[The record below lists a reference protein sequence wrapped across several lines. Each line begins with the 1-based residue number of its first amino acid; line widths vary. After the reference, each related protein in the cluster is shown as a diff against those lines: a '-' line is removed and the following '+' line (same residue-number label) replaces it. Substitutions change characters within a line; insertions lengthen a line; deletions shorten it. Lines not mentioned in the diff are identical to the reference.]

1 MQDIKYAAEPDLS
14 VEEFRLLL
22 VDSGL
27 GARRPVDDVERLG
40 HMLRH
45 ADLIIAARRNRALVG
60 VARSLTDQVYCC
72 YLSDLAVA
80 KAVQGGGIGK
90 ALIEET
96 RKHLGP
102 KVSVILAAAPEA
114 VGFYEAIEMPRLL
127 DCFWYR
133 RSA

>member
-1 MQDIKYAAEPDLS
+1 MQNISYAAEPDLS
-14 VEEFRLLL
+14 VEEFRRLL

-27 GARRPVDDVERLG
+27 GARRPVDEVERLS

-45 ADLIIAARRNRALVG
+45 ADLIITARQKGVLVG

-80 KAVQGGGIGK
+80 KAVQGGGIGRF
-90 ALIEET
+90 LIEET

-114 VGFYEAIEMPRLL
+114 VGFYEAIEMPRLP

-133 RSA
+133 RTA